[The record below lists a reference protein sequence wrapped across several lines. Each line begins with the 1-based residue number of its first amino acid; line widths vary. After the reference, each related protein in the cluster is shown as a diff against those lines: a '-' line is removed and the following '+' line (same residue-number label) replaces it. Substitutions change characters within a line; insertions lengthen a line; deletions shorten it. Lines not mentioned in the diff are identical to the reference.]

1 MVEPIRDHDRRLE
14 PRPLLTPESSAIA
27 ALALAVL
34 GLRGQGAWTTALNA
48 FLPDGFAPNEFAWFV
63 VGAGLGSLAVA
74 VGAWWLAPTVLIKD
88 AIQAPSW
95 AEHLA
100 RAAVLISM
108 IAAVL
113 SALTIVGGL
122 RGLPL

>member
-1 MVEPIRDHDRRLE
+1 M
-14 PRPLLTPESSAIA
+14 
-27 ALALAVL
+27 
-34 GLRGQGAWTTALNA
+34 
-48 FLPDGFAPNEFAWFV
+48 
-63 VGAGLGSLAVA
+63 A